1 MRPQAIF
8 TVFISPNPLI
18 HIAKS
23 ILGRTKF
30 LHKILNTKT
39 NLCVI
44 CVPTDLMSP
53 KRRRKTDTLPSK
65 KIKKMHQKKK
75 KDESI
80 PIISISNTIYSE
92 HLFGASPKFLNFYP
106 PKSPHSIVLIFRH
119 SHSPMIHSEG
129 TNIIQKGQTR
139 APFNTGV
146 NLRVQFCLVQIFR
159 SFQLG
164 SGVKSGITPSVTA
177 SFCS

>member
-1 MRPQAIF
+1 MEGSSPTRPQAVF

-39 NLCVI
+39 NLCLI
-44 CVPTDLMSP
+44 CNPTDLMYP

-65 KIKKMHQKKK
+65 KKKKKKIKKMHQFQF
-75 KDESI
+75 
-80 PIISISNTIYSE
+80 IISISNTIYSE
-92 HLFGASPKFLNFYP
+92 HLFGASPKFPNFHP

-129 TNIIQKGQTR
+129 TNKGPLQH
-139 APFNTGV
+139 
-146 NLRVQFCLVQIFR
+146 R
-159 SFQLG
+159 SEFQGAIL
-164 SGVKSGITPSVTA
+164 SCADFP
-177 SFCS
+177 

>member
-1 MRPQAIF
+1 M
-8 TVFISPNPLI
+8 FISPNPLI

-39 NLCVI
+39 NLCVM

-65 KIKKMHQKKK
+65 KKKKSRRCIKKKK
-75 KDESI
+75 KDASI

-92 HLFGASPKFLNFYP
+92 HLFGASPKFPNFYP

-129 TNIIQKGQTR
+129 TNKGPLQH
-139 APFNTGV
+139 
-146 NLRVQFCLVQIFR
+146 R
-159 SFQLG
+159 SESQGAILSCADF
-164 SGVKSGITPSVTA
+164 P
-177 SFCS
+177 